1 MAARSISSTARCRR
15 RRSAVGVSVP
25 VARCAVRMARVRM
38 ASGASG
44 ACCACGCGGVCA
56 GGCDGWSAGAGAVAG
71 GAMLIAGDGASLAWV
86 WEGSVA
92 AKAAP
97 TPADEASGSSVV
109 CGSVAA
115 ASARASGTRVAAR
128 ARRSRIRRRSSWV
141 AASVKV
147 TARIWPMRSCRS
159 TTSRVNSVARVKV
172 LPVPALASIRRTP
185 CSGRCRYG
193 SVTGLLLIRRRPAR
207 HATGAN
213 SRSRARDPAVPAR
226 CRVRAARTADDWC
239 GRSQRTA
246 AHRRTGRGHG

>member
-1 MAARSISSTARCRR
+1 M
-15 RRSAVGVSVP
+15 P

-38 ASGASG
+38 ASGAS
-44 ACCACGCGGVCA
+44 CACGC
-56 GGCDGWSAGAGAVAG
+56 DGWLAGAVAG
-71 GAMLIAGDGASLAWV
+71 RAVPIAGDGASVVCV

-97 TPADEASGSSVV
+97 TTADGTSGSSVV

-115 ASARASGTRVAAR
+115 APARASGTRVAAR
-128 ARRSRIRRRSSWV
+128 ARRSRIRRRNSCV

-226 CRVRAARTADDWC
+226 CRVRAARTADGWC